1 MYDTNTFF
9 NKNLNAL
16 NNIST
21 GPLQKIHF
29 LILLDVQKIFKKE

>member
-1 MYDTNTFF
+1 MHDTNTFF

-21 GPLQKIHF
+21 DPLRKIYF
-29 LILLDVQKIFKKE
+29 LVLLDVQKILKNE